1 MRQMYSGQPMTK
13 FDLHTRLG
21 FRVSRL
27 AQIMQ
32 SRLEAQLAPLG
43 LTRLSWCVL
52 TGVQD
57 AQITAPSDLAAYIGI
72 TRPTMSRLLRGLE
85 ARGFVRRDA
94 GQGDG
99 RAVALALTEEGRAA
113 HSAARVIVN
122 AEGAHFAAKLTP
134 DQYAGFMQAIS
145 LLDDGETQIL
155 TGF

>member
-1 MRQMYSGQPMTK
+1 MAAH
-13 FDLHTRLG
+13 DLHKRLG

-32 SRLEAQLAPLG
+32 SRLEGQLAPLG

-52 TGVQD
+52 TGIAD
-57 AQITAPSDLAAYIGI
+57 AQITAPSDLASYIGI

-85 ARGFVRRDA
+85 ARGLVLREA

-99 RAVALALTEEGRAA
+99 RAVALALTESGRDVHAA
-113 HSAARVIVN
+113 SRRIVD
-122 AEGAHFAAKLTP
+122 AEGTHFAAKLTP
-134 DQYAGFMQAIS
+134 AQHAAFMQAIS
-145 LLDDGETQIL
+145 LLDDGETQTL

>member
-1 MRQMYSGQPMTK
+1 MSGY
-13 FDLHTRLG
+13 DLHNRLG
-21 FRVSRL
+21 FRLSRL

-32 SRLEAQLAPLG
+32 SRLEGRLAPLG

-52 TGVQD
+52 TGVTD

-85 ARGFVRRDA
+85 ARGFVLRAA

-99 RAVALALTEEGRAA
+99 RAVALVLTEAGRAA
-113 HSAARVIVN
+113 HAEARKIVD
-122 AEGAHFAAKLTP
+122 AEGTHFAAKLTP
-134 DQYAGFMQAIS
+134 AQHAAFMQAIS
-145 LLDDGETQIL
+145 LLDDGETQTL

>member
-1 MRQMYSGQPMTK
+1 MTE

-27 AQIMQ
+27 ALIMQ

-43 LTRLSWCVL
+43 LTRLSWCAL
-52 TGVQD
+52 TGVED
-57 AQITAPSDLAAYIGI
+57 AGITAPSDLATYIGI
-72 TRPTMSRLLRGLE
+72 TRPTTSRLLRGLE
-85 ARGFVRRDA
+85 ARGFMRRAA

-99 RAVALALTEEGRAA
+99 RAVALALTPEGQAAHRAA
-113 HSAARVIVN
+113 RRIVD

-134 DQYAGFMQAIS
+134 AKQAAFMQAIS
-145 LLDDGETQIL
+145 LLDDGETQTL